1 MKILELKYFGEAA
14 ENIPPVVT
22 LTTDSSAVRDN
33 RPVFLPE
40 LSEHWR
46 CDFMPAYIINHL
58 GKSISERFAP
68 RYYDKMTIA
77 ARFIPLDI
85 MPSNDDIQAP
95 ATAWATAFDGAIA
108 LGRPVE
114 AATAVCAVIK
124 SPCDLTTGTIYPE
137 IDRAISL
144 LSSAMTLK
152 TGDIII
158 PPSILHS
165 CDIAI
170 GDHVEVATGGETVLS
185 FNVK

>member
-1 MKILELKYFGEAA
+1 MKILELKYFGDPAG
-14 ENIPPVVT
+14 NIPPAVT

-40 LSEHWR
+40 LSERWR

-58 GKSISERFAP
+58 GKSISERFAA
-68 RYYDKMTIA
+68 RYYDKMTVA

-85 MPSNDDIQAP
+85 MPSNDNTQSFT
-95 ATAWATAFDGAIA
+95 TAWATAFDGAIA
-108 LGRPVE
+108 LGKPVG
-114 AATAVCAVIK
+114 ASSAISVVIK
-124 SPCDLTTGTIYPE
+124 SPCDIATGVINLE
-137 IDRAISL
+137 IDRAISI

-170 GDHVEVATGGETVLS
+170 GDHVEVAIGNETALN
-185 FNVK
+185 FNVR